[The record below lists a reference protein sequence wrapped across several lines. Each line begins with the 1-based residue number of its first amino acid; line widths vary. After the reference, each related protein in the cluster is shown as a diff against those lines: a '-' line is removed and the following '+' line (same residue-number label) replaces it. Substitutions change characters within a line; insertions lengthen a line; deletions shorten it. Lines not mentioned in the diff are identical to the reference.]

1 MGELPEQ
8 RDTNLKILEQLQ
20 LQSQKIGESLRAAQD
35 RRLFLQKQLSDIE
48 SPMAGPG
55 TMPMG
60 KTAAAPT
67 ALTYFNAGLEGAGTY
82 ASQKDSLTKQL
93 DELRLK
99 YTENHPDVIAT
110 KKRLSDLE
118 SKKDTDAYN
127 IKSDPRYKELKN
139 QLVMTDIE
147 IKRFQSEEAS
157 TGAQINRYRARIE
170 NVPSREQDM
179 SSLMRE
185 YQNTKETYDQLMK
198 KSQEAQQAENLERR
212 QKGEQFRVIDPA
224 RVPEKPFS
232 PDIPRVLLI
241 GLALSIGCAF
251 GSAIIREQLDRS
263 FHDAG
268 DVELTLGLRVLATIP
283 SIEKKAA

>member
-1 MGELPEQ
+1 
-8 RDTNLKILEQLQ
+8 
-20 LQSQKIGESLRAAQD
+20 
-35 RRLFLQKQLSDIE
+35 
-48 SPMAGPG
+48 
-55 TMPMG
+55 MG
-60 KTAAAPT
+60 KAAAAPT

-118 SKKDTDAYN
+118 LKKDTDAYN

-147 IKRFQSEEAS
+147 IKRFQSEDAS
-157 TGAQINRYRARIE
+157 IGAQINRYRARIE

-179 SSLMRE
+179 ASLMRE

-232 PDIPRVLLI
+232 PDIPKVLLI
-241 GLALSIGCAF
+241 GFILSIGCSF
-251 GSAIIREQLDRS
+251 GAAIVREQLDRS

-268 DVELTLGLRVLATIP
+268 DVEVTLGLRVLATIP
-283 SIEKKAA
+283 SIEQKIA